1 LIKLISWVG
10 YRTRTLGAAWHR
22 LQAHAL
28 EWVSNGPTRPVAGIE
43 ALYRKRM
50 ARKRQKK
57 TSGIGL
63 ASAGPCLATTYNRRI
78 GEVMM

>member
-1 LIKLISWVG
+1 
-10 YRTRTLGAAWHR
+10 
-22 LQAHAL
+22 
-28 EWVSNGPTRPVAGIE
+28 VAGIE